1 MLISFWLCLF
11 VIKLYSRNDIF
22 KYRKYFMKIR
32 FESDDDL
39 YLGKTF
45 DILEMI
51 IVTATILEK
60 SGKYYPQM
68 FLDKCLSEL

>member
-45 DILEMI
+45 DTLEMI
-51 IVTATILEK
+51 IVTATVLEK
-60 SGKYYPQM
+60 SGKYYPLM